1 MAASEI
7 KRRKDD
13 ARSIGAVK
21 RDPSLALSKKNG
33 ARAAGNAMSEWRARI
48 LEVAMRRFAEFGFEA
63 TTIRQ
68 IADDVDILSGSLY
81 HHFATK
87 DEMLHEIV
95 RDAVKQMRD
104 NTIRIAQSPAN
115 AEHKLVALILLDLGE
130 LTRNQKV
137 HAILTNDRR
146 FFRQGK
152 EFAYVVQAKKEAYLA
167 WRTVV
172 QDGIDS
178 KLFRP
183 DIDLFLAIL
192 TIIRML
198 NTAADWY
205 KNEEDYV
212 SGRIG
217 TYTLDKVIDF
227 HLEFI
232 LSAIRVPA
240 RASEP
245 IPRRACEELARF
257 RT

>member
-1 MAASEI
+1 MATSEIRRRKSEGRLVDTVERDTSRTAAPKGSTSAAST
-7 KRRKDD
+7 
-13 ARSIGAVK
+13 
-21 RDPSLALSKKNG
+21 
-33 ARAAGNAMSEWRARI
+33 AMSKRRARI
-48 LEVAMRRFAEFGFEA
+48 LEVATRRFAEFGFEA

-68 IADDVDILSGSLY
+68 IADDVNILSGSLY

-104 NTIRIAQSPAN
+104 NTIRIAQSQEN
-115 AEHKLVALILLDLGE
+115 AEHRLVALILLDLGE
-130 LTRNQKV
+130 LTRNQKI

-146 FFRQGK
+146 FFRQRK
-152 EFAYVVQAKKEAYLA
+152 EFDYVVKAKKEAYGA

-172 QDGIDS
+172 QDGIDA

-183 DIDLFLAIL
+183 GLDLFLTIL

-205 KNEEDYV
+205 KNEDAYV
-212 SGRIG
+212 SGNFG
-217 TYTLDKVIDF
+217 TYTLEKVIDF
-227 HLEFI
+227 HLDFI
-232 LSAIRVPA
+232 LSTIRVPA
-240 RASEP
+240 RGSEP
-245 IPRRACEELARF
+245 VPREACEELARF

>member
-1 MAASEI
+1 MAASGI
-7 KRRKDD
+7 RLRKGDG
-13 ARSIGAVK
+13 RSGLVVK
-21 RDPSLALSKKNG
+21 RAAVPQRNG
-33 ARAAGNAMSEWRARI
+33 GRAASNAMSKRRARI
-48 LEVAMRRFAEFGFEA
+48 LEVATRRFAEFGFEA

-68 IADDVDILSGSLY
+68 IADDVGILSGSLY

-95 RDAVKQMRD
+95 RAAVRQMRD
-104 NTIRIAQSPAN
+104 NTMRIAKSPVN
-115 AEHKLVALILLDLGE
+115 AEHRLVALILLDLGE

-146 FFRQGK
+146 LFREGK
-152 EFAYVVQAKKEAYLA
+152 EFAYVVEAKKEAYHA

-172 QDGIDS
+172 QDGIDV

-183 DIDLFLAIL
+183 GIDLFLTIL
-192 TIIRML
+192 TIMRML

-205 KNEEDYV
+205 TNEDAYV
-212 SGRIG
+212 SGRAG
-217 TYTLDKVIDF
+217 SYTLDKVVDF

-240 RASEP
+240 RVAEP
-245 IPRRACEELARF
+245 IPRRTCEDLARF
-257 RT
+257 RA

>member
-1 MAASEI
+1 MAANGI
-7 KRRKDD
+7 RFRKGDG
-13 ARSIGAVK
+13 RLSGAVK
-21 RDPSLALSKKNG
+21 RDATRAVPQKNG
-33 ARAAGNAMSEWRARI
+33 ARAASNAMSERRARI
-48 LEVAMRRFAEFGFEA
+48 LEVAMRRFAESGFEA

-68 IADDVDILSGSLY
+68 IADDVNILSGSLY

-104 NTIRIAQSPAN
+104 NTIRIAQSPVN
-115 AEHKLVALILLDLGE
+115 AEHRLVGLILLDLGE

-146 FFRQGK
+146 LFRQGK
-152 EFAYVVQAKKEAYLA
+152 EFAYIVEAKKEAYHA

-183 DIDLFLAIL
+183 GIDLFLTIL
-192 TIIRML
+192 TIMRML

-205 KNEEDYV
+205 TNEDAYV
-212 SGRIG
+212 SGRVG

-240 RASEP
+240 RVSEP
-245 IPRRACEELARF
+245 IPRQSCEELARF

>member
-1 MAASEI
+1 MAASGIRFRKGEGRLNALA
-7 KRRKDD
+7 KRAAPR
-13 ARSIGAVK
+13 AAT
-21 RDPSLALSKKNG
+21 PENG
-33 ARAAGNAMSEWRARI
+33 ARPASHAMSKRRAKI
-48 LEVAMRRFAEFGFEA
+48 LEVATRRFAEFGFEA

-68 IADDVDILSGSLY
+68 IADEVDILSGSLY

-104 NTIRIAQSPAN
+104 NTIRIARSPVN
-115 AEHKLVALILLDLGE
+115 AERRLVALILLDLGE

-146 FFRQGK
+146 LFREGE
-152 EFAYVVQAKKEAYLA
+152 EFAYVVEAKKEAYHA

-172 QDGIDS
+172 QDGIDQ

-183 DIDLFLAIL
+183 GIDLFLTIL
-192 TIIRML
+192 TIMRML

-205 KNEEDYV
+205 TNEGAY
-212 SGRIG
+212 GLGPAG
-217 TYTLDKVIDF
+217 TYTLDQVIDF
-227 HLEFI
+227 HIEFI

-240 RASEP
+240 RVSEA
-245 IPRRACEELARF
+245 IPRRECEELARF

>member
-1 MAASEI
+1 MAASQI
-7 KRRKDD
+7 KRRKGDP
-13 ARSIGAVK
+13 RLIGAVK
-21 RDPSLALSKKNG
+21 RGVSRAPPQRNG
-33 ARAAGNAMSEWRARI
+33 TRAASNAMSERRARI
-48 LEVAMRRFAEFGFEA
+48 LQVAMRRFAEFGFEA

-104 NTIRIAQSPAN
+104 NTIRIAQSPVN
-115 AEHKLVALILLDLGE
+115 AEHRLVAMILLDLGE

-146 FFRQGK
+146 FFRHGK
-152 EFAYVVQAKKEAYLA
+152 EFDYVVKAKKEAYQA

-183 DIDLFLAIL
+183 GIDLFLTIL
-192 TIIRML
+192 TIMRML

-205 KNEEDYV
+205 TNEDAYV
-212 SGRIG
+212 SGRAG

-232 LSAIRVPA
+232 LGAIRAPA
-240 RASEP
+240 RVAEP
-245 IPRRACEELARF
+245 IPRQACEELARF

>member
-1 MAASEI
+1 MAASGI
-7 KRRKDD
+7 RIRKGDG
-13 ARSIGAVK
+13 RSSGV
-21 RDPSLALSKKNG
+21 RTRPVSLKNG
-33 ARAAGNAMSEWRARI
+33 ARAVSNAMSERRARI
-48 LEVAMRRFAEFGFEA
+48 LEVATRRFAEFGFEA

-87 DEMLHEIV
+87 HEMLHEIV

-104 NTIRIAQSPAN
+104 NTIRVAQSPVN
-115 AEHKLVALILLDLGE
+115 AEHRLVALILLDLGE

-146 FFRQGK
+146 LFRQGK
-152 EFAYVVQAKKEAYLA
+152 EFAYVVEAKKEAYQA
-167 WRTVV
+167 WRAVV

-183 DIDLFLAIL
+183 GIDLFLTIL
-192 TIIRML
+192 TIMRML

-205 KNEEDYV
+205 TNEDAYV
-212 SGRIG
+212 AGRAG

-227 HLEFI
+227 HIEFI
-232 LSAIRVPA
+232 LSAVRTPA
-240 RASEP
+240 RVSEP
-245 IPRRACEELARF
+245 IPRRSCEELARF

>member
-1 MAASEI
+1 MAAGEI
-7 KRRKDD
+7 KRRRGP
-13 ARSIGAVK
+13 ARLIGAVK
-21 RDPSLALSKKNG
+21 RDVSRARPGKNG
-33 ARAAGNAMSEWRARI
+33 ARAASNAMSERRARI
-48 LEVAMRRFAEFGFEA
+48 LDIAMRRFAEFGFEA

-68 IADDVDILSGSLY
+68 IADDVNILSGSLY
-81 HHFATK
+81 HHFSTK
-87 DEMLHEIV
+87 DDMLHEIV

-115 AEHKLVALILLDLGE
+115 AEHRLVALILLDLGE

-137 HAILTNDRR
+137 HAILTNERHLFRR
-146 FFRQGK
+146 EK
-152 EFAYVVQAKKEAYLA
+152 EFAYVLEAKKEAYQA

-178 KLFRP
+178 KLFQP
-183 DIDLFLAIL
+183 GIDLFLTIL

-205 KNEEDYV
+205 KNEEAYV
-212 SGRIG
+212 SGHVG

-227 HLEFI
+227 HLDFI

-245 IPRRACEELARF
+245 VPRQACEELARF
-257 RT
+257 RA